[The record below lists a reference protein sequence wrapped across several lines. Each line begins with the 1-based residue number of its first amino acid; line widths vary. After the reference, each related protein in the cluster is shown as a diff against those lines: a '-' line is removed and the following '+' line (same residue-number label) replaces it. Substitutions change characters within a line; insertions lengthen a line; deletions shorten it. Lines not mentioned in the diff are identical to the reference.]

1 MGRRQ
6 EDIQTPRA
14 GTEPPVVTGREYT
27 PPPTAR
33 EPQDT
38 GATSTIEV
46 GPLKARGRAADHLL
60 RFGTPALLLVA
71 VSGGIPAVWTGT
83 SDLSA
88 IKAEVATIKADVAE
102 LRRLQAEH
110 IAAMQVTL
118 ARMPTAEQFAADHDE
133 IIQLRATVSACCG
146 GASQDRPTYR
156 PTRSPRL
163 EGPFGAS
170 PSPTYP
176 PTDADASLPIADGA
190 DTSHD
195 TDTAPVS
202 PTVQQGVAGR

>member
-1 MGRRQ
+1 MNRRQ

-14 GTEPPVVTGREYT
+14 GTEPPVITGREYT

-38 GATSTIEV
+38 GSVSVLDI
-46 GPLKARGRAADHLL
+46 GPIKARGRAADHLL
-60 RFGTPALLLVA
+60 RYGTPALLLVV

-83 SDLSA
+83 SDLAS
-88 IKAEVATIKADVAE
+88 IKAEVAGIKADVAE

-110 IAAMQVTL
+110 VAAMQVTL

-146 GASQDRPTYR
+146 VANPDRSPYR
-156 PTRSPRL
+156 PTRMPRQD
-163 EGPFGAS
+163 GGFGAV
-170 PSPTYP
+170 PAPLI
-176 PTDADASLPIADGA
+176 DADASLPIADGA

-195 TDTAPVS
+195 TDTAPVT

>member
-14 GTEPPVVTGREYT
+14 GTEPPVINGRQYT
-27 PPPTAR
+27 PPTAR

-88 IKAEVATIKADVAE
+88 IKAEVATIKTDVAE

-110 IAAMQVTL
+110 VAAMQVTI
-118 ARMPTAEQFAADHDE
+118 ARMPNADEIRADHDE
-133 IIQLRATVSACCG
+133 LVRLRATVSACCG

-163 EGPFGAS
+163 EGPFGAF

-176 PTDADASLPIADGA
+176 PADADASLPIADGA
-190 DTSHD
+190 DASHD

>member
-1 MGRRQ
+1 MNRRQ

-14 GTEPPVVTGREYT
+14 GTEPPVITGREYT
-27 PPPTAR
+27 PPPTGR

-38 GATSTIEV
+38 GSSSTVEL

-60 RFGTPALLLVA
+60 RYGTPALLVLA
-71 VSGGIPAVWTGT
+71 ISGGIPAVWTGT

-88 IKAEVATIKADVAE
+88 IKAEVASIKADVAE

-156 PTRSPRL
+156 PTRLPRQD
-163 EGPFGAS
+163 GPFGAF
-170 PSPTYP
+170 PAPLV
-176 PTDADASLPIADGA
+176 DADASLPIADGT
-190 DTSHD
+190 DTSRD